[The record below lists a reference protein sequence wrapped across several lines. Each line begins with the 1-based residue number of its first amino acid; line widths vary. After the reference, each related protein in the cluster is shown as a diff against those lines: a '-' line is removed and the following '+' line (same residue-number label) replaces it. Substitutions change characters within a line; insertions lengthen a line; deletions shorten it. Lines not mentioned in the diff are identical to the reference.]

1 MILEIDLA
9 THTTLAEVRQFLEAT
24 PREAAYA
31 HLRRTLARLA
41 CWKRSKADKGLL
53 RAYPQRTKRLSCA
66 QPARLIATDLA
77 HGRLADERKDPARPF
92 RTRYTRE
99 DSLLL
104 AETEALH
111 GTLS

>member
-1 MILEIDLA
+1 M
-9 THTTLAEVRQFLEAT
+9 RPSRKEAH
-24 PREAAYA
+24 A

-77 HGRLADERKDPARPF
+77 HGRFADERKDPARPF